1 MFAALSKISGR
12 TVRCTTEAEA
22 LEEVMNA
29 TADNTHHQ
37 WDLDMSFS
45 DSHRLPEVELKY
57 PNGLIDFS
65 EEVRGPENSWIVLLH
80 TTCMFEFGV

>member
-22 LEEVMNA
+22 IEEAMNA
-29 TADNTHHQ
+29 NSDNVHHQ

-45 DSHRLPEVELKY
+45 DSHRLPDVELKY
-57 PNGLIDFS
+57 PNGMIDFS
-65 EEVRGPENSWIVLLH
+65 DQVRSCCHIAYPV
-80 TTCMFEFGV
+80 